1 MRSYGFN
8 VHDDEILNATR
19 AGGLWLDARG
29 IRRVAAFVP
38 DESKPDL
45 GNVEHR
51 GSGPVEAVV
60 IGDMAGTWTD
70 AHLQEAFG
78 HLMAGAEL
86 VALSRDRFWHD
97 GTRLVMDCGGY
108 VAALE
113 HTTGKRA
120 HVVGK
125 PSAAFFEAAV
135 TSLGGDIPAADVV
148 MVGDDIDSDVG
159 GAQRA
164 GLQGWLVQ
172 TGKYDAARVA
182 ASEVR
187 PDRVIASV
195 GDLESM

>member
-1 MRSYGFN
+1 
-8 VHDDEILNATR
+8 
-19 AGGLWLDARG
+19 
-29 IRRVAAFVP
+29 
-38 DESKPDL
+38 
-45 GNVEHR
+45 
-51 GSGPVEAVV
+51 
-60 IGDMAGTWTD
+60 MAGTWTD

-125 PSAAFFEAAV
+125 PNAAFFEAAV
-135 TSLGGDIPAADVV
+135 ASLGGDIPAADVV